1 MNVRSLLAGFR
12 ERLAGLSKAQ
22 RVAALLVALGTMA
35 SIVMLVSLLTKTTY
49 APLFTGLESRQAG
62 AVVEQLKSSKI
73 PYRLAD
79 SGATI
84 EVPQELVYETR
95 IKMASDGLLA
105 GGGPGFELFD
115 QNKFGVSDFE
125 QQVSYQRALQEELRR
140 TIVQLE
146 GVEQARVHL
155 VLPKESVFV
164 NERQNA
170 TASVAL
176 QLNPAAML
184 QKEQVMG
191 IRDLLVGSVK
201 GLGPEDVTIIDNQGN
216 VLSNSLA
223 DGGAEM
229 AGSQQALKRME
240 VKQAY
245 EKQLEER
252 IKQILVRVMGPNKVA
267 VMADAEIDYSQR
279 EAINTSVGQG
289 ALLNEQDISEENSAG
304 ALGGVAGSS
313 SNVPGSSTYESSQGE
328 GSGLYKRMETTK
340 NYQVPN
346 SKETLIQ
353 PPGGLNRLS
362 VAVLVD
368 EENFDLT
375 RQSQLE
381 DIVRASVGYS
391 EVRGDTVTVT
401 AMPFDTTYKELFPQE
416 EAAAQGPA
424 VDGYLMY
431 FIIGG
436 ALLVLLLLG
445 IILARRRKKQA
456 AGRVQEAKRL
466 SLLKKEEEANKI
478 LDEKRQLADMPR
490 SRIKEL
496 AQSRPDEISEIIKIW
511 INE

>member
-1 MNVRSLLAGFR
+1 MNVKSLLDGLK

-22 RVAALLVALGTMA
+22 RVAALLVALGTLA

-49 APLFTGLESRQAG
+49 APLFTGIESRQAG

-79 SGATI
+79 NGSTI

-115 QNKFGVSDFE
+115 QNKFGVTDFE

-155 VLPKESVFV
+155 VLPRESVFV

-176 QLNPAAML
+176 QLSPAARL

-201 GLGPEDVTIIDNQGN
+201 GLGPENVTIIDNQGN

-223 DGGAEM
+223 DGDDEM
-229 AGSQQALKRME
+229 AGSQQALKRLE

-245 EKQLEER
+245 ERQLEDR

-304 ALGGVAGSS
+304 ALGGLAGTP
-313 SNVPGSSTYESSQGE
+313 SNVPDTSTYEISQGE
-328 GSGLYKRMETTK
+328 SSGTYRRTETTR

-353 PPGGLNRLS
+353 PPGGLSRLS

-368 EENFDLT
+368 EENFNLN

-381 DIVRASVGYS
+381 AIVKASVGYS

-401 AMPFDTTYKELFPQE
+401 AMPFDTTYKDIFPE
-416 EAAAQGPA
+416 EGASAQGPA
-424 VDGYLMY
+424 ASGYLMY

-436 ALLVLLLLG
+436 VLLVLLLLG
-445 IILARRRKKQA
+445 IILARRSKKKTA
-456 AGRVQEAKRL
+456 ARVQEAKRMA
-466 SLLKKEEEANKI
+466 LLKQEEEANRV
-478 LDEKRQLADMPR
+478 LNENRQLADMPKR
-490 SRIKEL
+490 RIKEL
-496 AQSRPDEISEIIKIW
+496 AEKRPDEISEIIKIW
-511 INE
+511 ISE